1 MAQAPIQEFEL
12 RELTDIIMKA
22 KTISLLKSVEAKLKE
37 MKSLPGKY
45 YDEYLISLDGLISAN
60 KEKMKEIKKEI
71 ITKQILKIDSA
82 NMAELQQIKSMLI
95 EKNTEI
101 KFLNQPDDL
110 YTSKDIDDLLG
121 LVDRREKLLNDPDY
135 LEQRFKNLLGK
146 LGVRQSFGGRKR
158 KSTRKVKK
166 SVRKVKKS
174 VRKVKKSVRK
184 VKKSVRKSTRKVKKS
199 VRKSPRKVKKSVRK
213 SPRKIKK
220 SVRKSV
226 KKSAKK
232 TVRKLKARH

>member
-45 YDEYLISLDGLISAN
+45 YGKYLIALDGLISAN
-60 KEKMKEIKKEI
+60 KEKMKNIKKEI

-110 YTSKDIDDLLG
+110 YTSRDIDDLLG
-121 LVDRREKLLNDPDY
+121 LVDRREKLLNDPEY
-135 LEQRFKNLLGK
+135 LEQRFMNLLGK
-146 LGVRQSFGGRKR
+146 LGVNPRTSFGGRKR
-158 KSTRKVKK
+158 KSAGKNT
-166 SVRKVKKS
+166 
-174 VRKVKKSVRK
+174 
-184 VKKSVRKSTRKVKKS
+184 KKSVRKSKKS
-199 VRKSPRKVKKSVRK
+199 IRKSLKNKKT
-213 SPRKIKK
+213 KK

-226 KKSAKK
+226 RKSKK
-232 TVRKLKARH
+232 TKSIRKSVRKSIRKVKARH